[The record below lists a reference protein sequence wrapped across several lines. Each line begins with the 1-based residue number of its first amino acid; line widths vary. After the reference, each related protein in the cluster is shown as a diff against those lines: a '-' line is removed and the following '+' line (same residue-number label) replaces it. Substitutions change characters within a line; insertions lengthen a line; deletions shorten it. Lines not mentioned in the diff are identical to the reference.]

1 MAKLERVREVLS
13 KPLEPEYV
21 EQKAEAGWKLV
32 AVEWEREVEAEEKEA
47 GRVVEEV
54 PYGLR
59 VGEDCLHL
67 VENPAETQVLIQM
80 LDCIVD
86 DYPFSKVA
94 DELNRSGFR
103 TRSGSKWEA
112 VSVYNMLPRLIQVGP
127 RIFSSEEWQARR
139 KDTSAALLR

>member
-1 MAKLERVREVLS
+1 MAKIERIREVLS
-13 KPLEPEYV
+13 KPLEPEHIK
-21 EQKAEAGWKLV
+21 QRAEAGWKLV
-32 AVEWEREVEAEEKEA
+32 AVEWEREVEVGEKERP
-47 GRVVEEV
+47 GIIEDV

-67 VENPAETQVLIQM
+67 VENPAETQVLIRM
-80 LDCIVD
+80 LDGIVQ

-94 DELNRSGFR
+94 EELNRGGLR
-103 TRSGSKWEA
+103 TRNGSKWEA

-139 KDTSAALLR
+139 KHASKLA